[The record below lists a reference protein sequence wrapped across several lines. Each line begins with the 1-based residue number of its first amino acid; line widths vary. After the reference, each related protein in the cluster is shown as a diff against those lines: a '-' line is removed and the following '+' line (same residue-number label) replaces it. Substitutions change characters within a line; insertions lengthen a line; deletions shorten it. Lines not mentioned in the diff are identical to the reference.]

1 MGTMQLVRG
10 VALVAASVL
19 LSIATLGLWLGNLQT
34 NPLIS
39 WMVFVLGFALCAA
52 AAIIGVW
59 SILGFFRDK
68 EGK

>member
-34 NPLIS
+34 NPLLS

-59 SILGFFRDK
+59 NILGFFRDK